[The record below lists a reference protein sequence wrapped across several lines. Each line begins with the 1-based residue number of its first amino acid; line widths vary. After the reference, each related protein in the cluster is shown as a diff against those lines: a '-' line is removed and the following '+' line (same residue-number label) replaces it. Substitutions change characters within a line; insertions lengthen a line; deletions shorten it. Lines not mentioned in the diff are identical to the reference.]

1 MGIMLNHRG
10 AGWVSTKPEGYGG
23 HRMTQE
29 LRGST
34 LAYLLAIANCGL
46 KAYTPLGVKTPGQ
59 VQGVSCWLG
68 STRMRDKSMSMDDKV
83 NLSVATNCCRG
94 ARALGAFFLVVG
106 ASLMFFSAP
115 ARGQAA
121 PSVVQSDVKL
131 VIGGD
136 TIKNNSVGTL
146 SVVGSSLQFASA
158 KKKMEVEASSI
169 LDISTNEDSRQ
180 NITGAAHF
188 ATMAIPYGGGRVLAL
203 FSHKVDVLTTEFKDA
218 NGGYHGAVFV
228 LPQGQAA
235 PFKKQLVGMGAK
247 ASVPLAE
254 PAPANK

>member
-1 MGIMLNHRG
+1 
-10 AGWVSTKPEGYGG
+10 
-23 HRMTQE
+23 
-29 LRGST
+29 
-34 LAYLLAIANCGL
+34 
-46 KAYTPLGVKTPGQ
+46 
-59 VQGVSCWLG
+59 
-68 STRMRDKSMSMDDKV
+68 MSMHNLV
-83 NLSVATNCCRG
+83 NFPGAANCCRG
-94 ARALGAFFLVVG
+94 ARALGAFFLAVG
-106 ASLMFFSAP
+106 VFLMFSSAP

-121 PSVVQSDVKL
+121 ASVVQTDVKL

-146 SVVGSSLQFASA
+146 SVVGSSLQFASG
-158 KKKMEVEASSI
+158 KKKMEVEASAI

-180 NITGAAHF
+180 DITGPAHF

-218 NGGYHGAVFV
+218 NGGFHGAVFV
-228 LPQGQAA
+228 LPQGQAV

-254 PAPANK
+254 PAPAKK

>member
-1 MGIMLNHRG
+1 MSTQDLTVAVSGATNSCRRSRARIWARG
-10 AGWVSTKPEGYGG
+10 
-23 HRMTQE
+23 
-29 LRGST
+29 L
-34 LAYLLAIANCGL
+34 LLLAA
-46 KAYTPLGVKTPGQ
+46 GVP
-59 VQGVSCWLG
+59 
-68 STRMRDKSMSMDDKV
+68 
-83 NLSVATNCCRG
+83 
-94 ARALGAFFLVVG
+94 
-106 ASLMFFSAP
+106 LMFFSAP

-121 PSVVQSDVKL
+121 ASLAQTDVKL

-146 SVVGSSLQFASA
+146 SIVGSSLQFVSA
-158 KKKMEVEASSI
+158 KKKKMEVEASSI
-169 LDISTNEDSRQ
+169 VDISTNEDSRQ

-203 FSHKVDVLTTEFKDA
+203 FSHQVDVLTAEFKDA
-218 NGGYHGAVFV
+218 NGGYHGTVFV